1 MLEAAVHAAA
11 LAVRLRLHLDRVLV
25 LCAYRGYSLG
35 VNIQTNKNAPAKKKY
50 EYEVGRAT
58 FLVFLKRTLWMSWC
72 TLSGPRLNISLHS
85 VMTCGT
91 RAS

>member
-1 MLEAAVHAAA
+1 LK
-11 LAVRLRLHLDRVLV
+11 LRCMPPRWPSASACISIVYLS
-25 LCAYRGYSLG
+25 CAHTRKYSLG